1 MGSIEVRNLG
11 KAYKR
16 YATKWARLLEWLDP
30 SRRPRFEQRWVLR
43 GVTFTVNSGEAVGI
57 IGVNGAGKSTLLKLI
72 TGTVRQT
79 EGAVTVK
86 GRVAALLELGI
97 GFHPEFTGR
106 QNVITSAQ
114 LIGLSYEEA
123 GLLMDE
129 IVEFSGIGS
138 MIDQP
143 VRVYSSGMQV
153 RLAFAVATAKRP
165 DVLIVDEAL
174 SVGDIQFQQKC
185 IERIKEFKKFG
196 TTILFVTHDINALHA
211 ICDRSIV
218 LDKAGC
224 VFQGSTNAAV
234 EAYFQCL
241 AREKNIRHEIVPLP
255 ESSIESDGLYDL
267 KEFIE
272 ELRIVDMDG
281 NRLHVVK
288 EEQVFCLELTIKA
301 KLSEIPDPHIG
312 FRIQDRLGLVVYES
326 NTHCHA
332 FRLDDKLKVGRGHK
346 LRISLKNNLSQGN
359 YTIAIGIEQGGRA
372 QGVFDSVICVT
383 KVIDELVV
391 VRPDLSPMW
400 AGSTNLRPVFT
411 LDESYSEG
419 KGIEREF
426 G

>member
-1 MGSIEVRNLG
+1 MGSIEVTNLG

-30 SRRPRFEQRWVLR
+30 SARPRSEQRWVLR
-43 GVTFTVNSGEAVGI
+43 GVTFTISAGEAVGI

-72 TGTVRQT
+72 TGTVKQS
-79 EGAVTVK
+79 EGTVTVN

-106 QNVITSAQ
+106 QNVMTSAQ

-129 IVEFSGIGS
+129 IVEFSGVGS

-185 IERIKEFKKFG
+185 IERIKDFKKSG

-241 AREKNIRHEIVPLP
+241 AKEKNFKQEIFPAP
-255 ESSIESDGLYDL
+255 QASIESDALHDL
-267 KEFIE
+267 KEFIG
-272 ELRIVDMDG
+272 ELRIVDVDG
-281 NRLHVVK
+281 RRLHVV
-288 EEQVFCLELTIKA
+288 EEEKVFCLELTIKA

-326 NTHCHA
+326 NTHCHG
-332 FRLDDKLKVGRGHK
+332 FQLSDKLKAGVDHK
-346 LRISLKNNLSQGN
+346 LRISLRNNLSQGN

-372 QGVFDSVICVT
+372 QGIFDSVVCVT
-383 KVIDELVV
+383 KVVDELVV
-391 VRPDLSPMW
+391 VRPDVSPLW
-400 AGSTNLRPVFT
+400 AGSTNLRPAFT
-411 LDESYSEG
+411 LDESYNEG